1 MTVNTTELNAVVRE
15 MVNASAENYNTR
27 NGFNQQCADIVRAG
41 IDAKLQRQFSTNNT
55 MVQDSIEKK
64 SVL

>member
-41 IDAKLQRQFSTNNT
+41 IDEKLRRPPPTNF
-55 MVQDSIEKK
+55 VQQSPEQKK
-64 SVL
+64 KIL